1 MNITKFI
8 KKITMSTMSNEK
20 ALEIIIRNNY
30 DLESLGDTDT
40 ITELINKAVRKDFKR
55 VVSILFYSRSSTMN
69 NLILQLKR
77 DPKVMLYAVKQ
88 DPNNLNYA
96 KGEALTEEVIK
107 TAIDSGYKFNDSSS
121 YDLLDNPKVMMYA
134 VKQDPNNLNYV
145 SDLILTDEMIDIA
158 LSTGNYVFDA
168 KESSG
173 KLKQNS
179 KVMLE
184 AVKQDPNNLNYA
196 LDEALT
202 DEMIDIALSSEKYIF
217 DGKEASYEL
226 KQNPKVMMYAVKQD
240 PNNLNYVS
248 DFILTDEMIDIALST
263 GNYVFDAKETRYT
276 LKQNPKVMMYAVKQD
291 PNNLNYVPDLILTDE
306 IIKAAYDNGFWDLKN
321 NNKNNEDISIIIAKL
336 RKMIE

>member
-20 ALEIIIRNNY
+20 ALKIIIRNIN

-40 ITELINKAVRKDFKR
+40 ITKLITKAAKKNFKR
-55 VVSILFYSRSSTMN
+55 LESECFFNSLLN
-69 NLILQLKR
+69 NIISQLKR

-121 YDLLDNPKVMMYA
+121 YDLLANPKVMMY
-134 VKQDPNNLNYV
+134 
-145 SDLILTDEMIDIA
+145 
-158 LSTGNYVFDA
+158 
-168 KESSG
+168 
-173 KLKQNS
+173 
-179 KVMLE
+179 

-217 DGKEASYEL
+217 DGKVASYAL
-226 KQNPKVMMYAVKQD
+226 RCNSRVMLYAIKQDPNSLNYVPKEALTDEIIDIALSTGKYIFNVEEANDKLRRNSKIMLEAVKQD

-248 DFILTDEMIDIALST
+248 DFILTDE
-263 GNYVFDAKETRYT
+263 
-276 LKQNPKVMMYAVKQD
+276 
-291 PNNLNYVPDLILTDE
+291 
-306 IIKAAYDNGFWDLKN
+306 IINSAY
-321 NNKNNEDISIIIAKL
+321 
-336 RKMIE
+336 

>member
-20 ALEIIIRNNY
+20 ALKIIIRNIN

-40 ITELINKAVRKDFKR
+40 ITKLITKAAKKDFKR
-55 VVSILFYSRSSTMN
+55 LESECFFNSLLN
-69 NLILQLKR
+69 NIISQLKR

-96 KGEALTEEVIK
+96 LA
-107 TAIDSGYKFNDSSS
+107 
-121 YDLLDNPKVMMYA
+121 
-134 VKQDPNNLNYV
+134 
-145 SDLILTDEMIDIA
+145 
-158 LSTGNYVFDA
+158 
-168 KESSG
+168 
-173 KLKQNS
+173 
-179 KVMLE
+179 
-184 AVKQDPNNLNYA
+184 
-196 LDEALT
+196 EALT

-263 GNYVFDAKETRYT
+263 GNYVFDAKEASGK
-276 LKQNPKVMMYAVKQD
+276 LKQNSKVMLEAVKQD
-291 PNNLNYVPDLILTDE
+291 PNNLNYALDEALTDE
-306 IIKAAYDNGFWDLKN
+306 MI
-321 NNKNNEDISIIIAKL
+321 DIALSSEKYIFDGKESSYKF
-336 RKMIE
+336 RSN